1 MDVRGMGREWVMAQ
15 EVIIDCCGGQVCI
28 FEAAGRRWRAD
39 GLCDA
44 RQQNPQMW
52 QLREEMEK
60 IIVIF
65 NSGFDNNAKKC
76 MYA

>member
-1 MDVRGMGREWVMAQ
+1 MGREWVMAQ

-44 RQQNPQMW
+44 RQQNPRCE
-52 QLREEMEK
+52 LREEMEK